1 MVTVNINCTA
11 NIGKTKKARSNNMT
25 EENTNDQAEQT
36 ITINDTVYSVSELS
50 DESKELLSLHEQAT
64 QMSIQAKR
72 QATIHDLSIENLVGR
87 IEKSVEAVEAEAV
100 EG

>member
-1 MVTVNINCTA
+1 
-11 NIGKTKKARSNNMT
+11 MT
-25 EENTNDQAEQT
+25 EENTNEQAEQT